1 MVIGQCI
8 IDIGSRRNE
17 FADEMWIDQDA
28 TEYRNDMKVH
38 CCEVFPH
45 FVCGHLLWN

>member
-1 MVIGQCI
+1 MENNI

-28 TEYRNDMKVH
+28 TEYRNNMKMNRRA
-38 CCEVFPH
+38 EV
-45 FVCGHLLWN
+45 